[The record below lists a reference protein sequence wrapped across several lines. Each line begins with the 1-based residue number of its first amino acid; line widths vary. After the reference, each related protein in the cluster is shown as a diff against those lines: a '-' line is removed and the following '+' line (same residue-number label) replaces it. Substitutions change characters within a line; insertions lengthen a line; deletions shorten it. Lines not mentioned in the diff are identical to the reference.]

1 MQTPDSKAKPS
12 SSNPT
17 AEHTPLMKQFFAAK
31 SEYPDLLLFFRMGDF
46 YELFYDDA
54 RKAARLLDITL
65 TQRGSSGGAPIPMAG
80 VPVHAYEGYLA
91 RLVALGES
99 VAICE
104 QIGDPALAKG
114 LVERKVVRVV
124 TPGTVTDEA
133 LLDERRDT
141 LLMAIARNRQG
152 YGLAWADLAGGRF
165 LVNEV
170 DSEDALEAELAR
182 LEPAELLVPDEDQ
195 WPEFLR
201 GRSGVRRRAPWLFDA
216 DSGRRQL
223 LNFFQVHDLSGFGL
237 DDDGSGKGRR
247 AVAAAGALLGY
258 VEETQK
264 QRLPHLSSIAMETAG
279 EAISM
284 NAATRR
290 HLELDTRVDGDT
302 RNTLLGVLDS
312 TVTPMGGRLLRRWL
326 HRPLRLREVLV
337 QRHHAVGMLIDR
349 GADAELR
356 DAFRALGDLERILT
370 RVALRSARPRDFS
383 TLRDGLGLLPTVRAI
398 LAPLDSPRLAA
409 LAAELGQHDEVA
421 HLLASAI
428 AEQPPLKLSDGG
440 VIAADYDAELDEL
453 RRLSTHA
460 DQFLIDLEARER
472 ASSGIATLKVGYNRV
487 HGYYIEISKGQ
498 ADKAPVHYTRRQTLT
513 NAERYITEELKNFE
527 DKVLSARERAL
538 SREKLLYEALLD
550 TLGERL
556 EPLKRAAA
564 ALSELDVLAGFAER
578 AQALDWA
585 RPELETAPCLRI
597 ERGRHPVVEAVREQ
611 AFEPNDLDLHPDRR
625 MLVITGPN
633 MGGKSTYMRQNAL
646 IVLLAHIGSYVP
658 AARAV
663 IGPIDRILTRIGA
676 GDDLARGQS
685 TFMVEMSETSYIL
698 HHASAQS
705 LVLMDEIGRGT
716 STYDGLALADAVARH
731 LAHHNRCYTLFAT
744 HYFELTALA
753 DESVE
758 GGASGIANV
767 HLDAVEHGDKLVFM
781 HAVKDGPANRS
792 FGLQVAALAGL
803 PKATVAQARRR
814 LAELEQRGGESHASQ
829 MAPQALDAPQQFGL
843 FAPTASAAQE
853 ALAALDPDELT
864 PKQALEALYRLK
876 ALL

>member
-1 MQTPDSKAKPS
+1 MQTTDSTAKPS
-12 SSNPT
+12 LSKAS

-141 LLMAIARNRQG
+141 LLMAIARNKHG

-201 GRSGVRRRAPWLFDA
+201 ERRGVRRRAPWLFDA

-223 LNFFQVHDLSGFGL
+223 LHFFQLHDLSGFGI
-237 DDDGSGKGRR
+237 DDKPR
-247 AVAAAGALLGY
+247 ATAAAGALLGY

-264 QRLPHLSSIAMETAG
+264 QRLPHLTAIAMETAA
-279 EAISM
+279 EAIAM

-337 QRHHAVGMLIDR
+337 QRHHAVGTLIDR
-349 GADAELR
+349 GADADLR
-356 DAFRALGDLERILT
+356 DAFRALGDIERILT

-383 TLRDGLGLLPTVRAI
+383 TLRDGLGLLPAVRTI

-409 LAAELGQHDEVA
+409 LAAELGQHDEIA

-550 TLGERL
+550 TLGDRL

-585 RPELETAPCLRI
+585 QPELHTAPCLRI

-611 AFEPNDLDLHPDRR
+611 PFEPNDLDLHPDRR

-658 AARAV
+658 ATRAV

-685 TFMVEMSETSYIL
+685 TFMVEMAETSYIL

-753 DESVE
+753 DESVQ

-803 PKATVAQARRR
+803 PKSTVAQARRR

-843 FAPTASAAQE
+843 FAAAPSAAQD

-876 ALL
+876 SLL

>member
-1 MQTPDSKAKPS
+1 MQNSELK
-12 SSNPT
+12 
-17 AEHTPLMKQFFAAK
+17 EHTPLMKQFFAAK
-31 SEYPDLLLFFRMGDF
+31 ADYPDLLLFFRMGDF

-114 LVERKVVRVV
+114 LVERKVVRIV

-141 LLMAIARNRQG
+141 LLMAIARTKHG

-195 WPEFLR
+195 WPTFLR
-201 GRSGVRRRAPWLFDA
+201 ERRGVRRRPPWLFDA

-223 LNFFQVHDLSGFGL
+223 LAFFQLHDLTGFGI
-237 DDDGSGKGRR
+237 DDRPR
-247 AVAAAGALLGY
+247 AIAAAGALLGY

-264 QRLPHLSSIAMETAG
+264 QRLPHLTSIALETAG
-279 EAISM
+279 EAIAM

-312 TVTPMGGRLLRRWL
+312 TITPMGGRLLRRWL
-326 HRPLRLREVLV
+326 HRPLRLREVLM
-337 QRHHAVGMLIDR
+337 QRHHAVGTLIDR
-349 GADAELR
+349 GADTDLR

-383 TLRDGLGLLPTVRAI
+383 TLRDGLGLLPAVRAI

-409 LAAELGQHDEVA
+409 LAAELGQHEEIA

-453 RRLSTHA
+453 RRLSTNA
-460 DQFLIDLEARER
+460 NQFLIDLEARER

-498 ADKAPVHYTRRQTLT
+498 ADKAPVHYSRRQTLT

-538 SREKLLYEALLD
+538 SREKLLYEGLLD
-550 TLGERL
+550 TLGECL

-564 ALSELDVLAGFAER
+564 ALSELDVLAAFAER
-578 AQALDWA
+578 AQVLDWSP
-585 RPELETAPCLRI
+585 PELQSDACLSI

-611 AFEPNDLDLHPDRR
+611 PFEPNDLDLHPGRR

-658 AARAV
+658 ARRAV

-685 TFMVEMSETSYIL
+685 TFMVEMAETSYIL
-698 HHASAQS
+698 HHATAQS

-731 LAHHNRCYTLFAT
+731 LAQHNRCYTLFAT

-753 DESVE
+753 DEPVE
-758 GGASGIANV
+758 GGPSGIANV
-767 HLDAVEHGDKLVFM
+767 HLDAVEHGDRLVFM

-814 LAELEQRGGESHASQ
+814 LAELEQRGGEHHAVQ
-829 MAPQALDAPQQFGL
+829 MAPQALDTPQQFGL
-843 FAPTASAAQE
+843 FAAAPSAAQE
-853 ALAALDPDELT
+853 ALAALHPDELT